1 LRQRSGSGAAQGL
14 CARQI
19 HTGKRLTVAAEFS
32 KEEAVIW
39 KDQDCVAFLDA
50 WSVLFNEL

>member
-1 LRQRSGSGAAQGL
+1 LRQRSGSGAAWGL

-19 HTGKRLTVAAEFS
+19 HTGKRLTLAAEFS
-32 KEEAVIW
+32 KKEAGMCE
-39 KDQDCVAFLDA
+39 DQDCVAFLDV